1 MRNLYRKSR
10 EYIPLFSFI
19 IFVISIISL
28 ILYIIVLNSVE
39 FADFFNYYLT
49 TPIRLALAGISSI
62 VPFSISETLLFA
74 SPIWITL
81 LFARG
86 IKNAKISNKATIR
99 FLMKVLSILL
109 FIFIT
114 FVWTYSSGFHN
125 STIDK
130 KLGLE
135 TEKLS
140 KDDLYNASIVITK
153 NLNDLSNEILYD
165 NTGASVMPYNYY
177 QLSDKIYDAYELYEE
192 EYGAI
197 INFRSIIKPIILSEP
212 MTYTHISGIYTFFT
226 GESNVNVNYPDFI
239 VASSSA
245 HEMAHQRGVARE
257 NEANFTSFVV
267 LSSSEDDFLRY
278 SAYLNIYSDITSA
291 LYSADKELYYE
302 VYSLLDNKV
311 KDDLKSYS
319 SFFDKYRDSI
329 ASDVT
334 ENINDSYLQANGQKD
349 GVKSYGMI
357 VDLTCAYLKSKKW
370 TKISITE

>member
-1 MRNLYRKSR
+1 MRNLYRRTR
-10 EYIPLFSFI
+10 EYIPLFSLI

-28 ILYIIVLNSVE
+28 ILYIIVLNSVK

-49 TPIRLALAGISSI
+49 APIRQILAGISSI
-62 VPFSISETLLFA
+62 VPFSITETLLFA

-81 LFARG
+81 LFVFG
-86 IKNAKISNKATIR
+86 IRNAKKGNKEAVR
-99 FLMKVLSILL
+99 FLMNVLSILL
-109 FIFIT
+109 IFFIT

-140 KDDLYNASIVITK
+140 KEDLYNASLIITE
-153 NLNDLSNEILYD
+153 NLNELSNEILYD
-165 NTGASVMPYNYY
+165 NTGASVMPYGYY
-177 QLSDKIYDAYELYEE
+177 ELSNKIYDAYNKYEE

-267 LSSSEDDFLRY
+267 LSGSDDSFLKY
-278 SAYLNIYSDITSA
+278 SAYLDVYSDITNA

-302 VYSLLDNKV
+302 INALLDDRV
-311 KDDLKSYS
+311 KGDLKSYS
-319 SFFDKYRDSI
+319 LFFDKYRDSV
-329 ASDVT
+329 ASEVT
-334 ENINDSYLQANGQKD
+334 GNINDSYLQANGQKE
-349 GVKSYGMI
+349 GTKSYGMI
-357 VDLTCAYLKSKKW
+357 VDLTCAYLKSKAMN
-370 TKISITE
+370 

>member
-1 MRNLYRKSR
+1 MRNLYRKAR

-19 IFVISIISL
+19 VFIISLISL

-49 TPIRLALAGISSI
+49 TPVRQILAGISSI
-62 VPFSISETLLFA
+62 VPFSITETLLFA
-74 SPIWITL
+74 SPIWITF
-81 LFARG
+81 LFLRG
-86 IKNAKISNKATIR
+86 IKNAKISNKDTIR
-99 FLMKVLSILL
+99 FLMKILSILL
-109 FIFIT
+109 IIFIT
-114 FVWTYSSGFHN
+114 FVWTYSSGFYN

-130 KLGLE
+130 KLRLN

-140 KDDLYNASIVITK
+140 KEDLYEASIIIVE
-153 NLNDLSNEILYD
+153 NLNELSDEILYD
-165 NTGASVMPYNYY
+165 NTGASLMPYGYY
-177 QLSDKIYDAYELYEE
+177 QLSDKIYDAYEIYEE

-239 VASSSA
+239 VASSAA

-267 LSSSEDDFLRY
+267 LSSSEDSFLRY
-278 SAYLNIYSDITSA
+278 SAYLDVYSNVMNA
-291 LYSADKELYYE
+291 LYSADNKLYSE
-302 VYSLLDNKV
+302 VYSMLDERV
-311 KDDLKSYS
+311 KGDLKSYS
-319 SFFDKYRDSI
+319 EFFDKYRESL
-329 ASDVT
+329 ASEVT
-334 ENINDSYLQANGQKD
+334 GNINDSYLQANGQKD

-357 VDLTCAYLKSKKW
+357 VDLTCAYLK
-370 TKISITE
+370 TKH